1 MAVESLQKEKKAFQQ
16 QYSTR
21 DLFDL
26 VFTDYKDFPSELAK
40 IPSLESY
47 AKKRVS
53 QIVNAVGLQ
62 AVGTLKEFFSVVN
75 EVEQAIAAQGGVT
88 TEQITQFIDTAGVAA
103 TDTGISSIG
112 GGG

>member
-1 MAVESLQKEKKAFQQ
+1 MAVESLNKQKTAFQQ

-26 VFTDYKDFPSELAK
+26 VFTDYKDYPSELAK

-47 AKKRVS
+47 ARKRVA
-53 QIVNAVGLQ
+53 QIVNAAGLQ

-75 EVEQAIAAQGGVT
+75 EVEKEIAISGGIT
-88 TEQITQFIDTAGVAA
+88 TEQITQFVDSAGVAA
-103 TDTGISSIG
+103 VDTGISSIG

>member
-1 MAVESLQKEKKAFQQ
+1 MAVESLLKQKTAFQQ

-53 QIVNAVGLQ
+53 QIVNAYGLQ

-75 EVEQAIAAQGGVT
+75 EVEQAIAIQGGVT
-88 TEQITQFIDTAGVAA
+88 TEQIVQFIDKAGVAA